1 MQIRY
6 VSQSLLQLFF
16 PQTCRGCGSDAVS
29 GQQLLCIQC
38 TQRLPVT
45 DFWRHAG
52 NTTEKMLAGRIPF
65 LHAASHLFF
74 TQQSLIQE
82 LLHQFKYKGCK
93 EIGEYFGKR
102 MGEAILQSGRFE
114 GIDAIIPMPLHKR
127 KLKKRRYNQA
137 TILCNGIASVL
148 NRPVLENIITRI
160 SAAGS
165 QTNKNRLER
174 WENISGSF
182 QLQDATAIAG
192 KHILLV
198 DDVITTGATLEACA
212 AALLKAPGTHLSLCT
227 LACAM
232 K

>member
-1 MQIRY
+1 MQLKH
-6 VSQSLLQLFF
+6 VTQSLLQLFF

-38 TQRLPVT
+38 TQRLPIT
-45 DFWRHAG
+45 DFWRHSG
-52 NTTEKMLAGRIPF
+52 NATEKMLAGRIPF
-65 LHAASHLFF
+65 LNAASHLFF
-74 TQQSLIQE
+74 TQHSLIQE
-82 LLHQFKYKGCK
+82 LMHQLKYNGCK
-93 EIGEYFGKR
+93 EIGEYFGKK
-102 MGEAILQSGRFE
+102 MGEAILTSGRFE
-114 GIDAIIPMPLHKR
+114 GIDAIIPMPLHKH

-137 TILCNGIASVL
+137 TILSNGIASVL
-148 NRPVLENIITRI
+148 NCPVLPNIITRI
-160 SAAGS
+160 SASGS

-182 QLQDATAIAG
+182 QLQDAAAVTG
-192 KHILLV
+192 KHLLLV

-212 AALLKAPGTHLSLCT
+212 SVLLKAPDTRISLCT